1 MAFGF
6 RERDRSTCT
15 GAGVNAFLHFHA
27 EVVSPPK
34 FLRRHEFNAHFLCT
48 VGNSLFEL
56 KVPGSFDGRIP
67 QLPKGGGQGCV
78 RSPEGDHVEEE
89 VEILGSPGFWE
100 CELNGLGASDNEI
113 FRCGAERSEEFE
125 QIGLL
130 GLGNHAAFQRGSM
143 ALVKR

>member
-1 MAFGF
+1 VFRNKLNRDDKLLLAFDA
-6 RERDRSTCT
+6 RVLS
-15 GAGVNAFLHFHA
+15 
-27 EVVSPPK
+27 EVLK
-34 FLRRHEFNAHFLCT
+34 D
-48 VGNSLFEL
+48 VGQ
-56 KVPGSFDGRIP
+56 R
-67 QLPKGGGQGCV
+67 CV

-113 FRCGAERSEEFE
+113 FRCGAERSEELE

-130 GLGNHAAFQRGSM
+130 GLGNHAAFQWGSM